1 MKKYKVGIVG
11 CGGIGHAHMEG
22 YQKLDNVEVVAC
34 CDKIQAAVE
43 GDIEAIDG
51 VMRITRIRVR
61 YRLRIP
67 AGTREKAE
75 RAVATHATKCPAA
88 NSVSGC
94 IDLDI
99 AADIT
104 EE

>member
-1 MKKYKVGIVG
+1 MREIP
-11 CGGIGHAHMEG
+11 APRE
-22 YQKLDNVEVVAC
+22 
-34 CDKIQAAVE
+34 KIDAAVE
-43 GDIEAIDG
+43 GDIEAVDN
-51 VMRITRIRVR
+51 VLKITRIRVH

-88 NSVSGC
+88 NSVRGC
-94 IDLDI
+94 IAIDI
-99 AADIT
+99 TADIT

>member
-1 MKKYKVGIVG
+1 MTR
-11 CGGIGHAHMEG
+11 ES
-22 YQKLDNVEVVAC
+22 L
-34 CDKIQAAVE
+34 QADVE

-51 VMRITRIRVR
+51 VLRITRIRVR

-67 AGTREKAE
+67 AGTREKAD

-88 NSVSGC
+88 NSVRGC

-99 AADIT
+99 TADIT
-104 EE
+104 EVPAEV